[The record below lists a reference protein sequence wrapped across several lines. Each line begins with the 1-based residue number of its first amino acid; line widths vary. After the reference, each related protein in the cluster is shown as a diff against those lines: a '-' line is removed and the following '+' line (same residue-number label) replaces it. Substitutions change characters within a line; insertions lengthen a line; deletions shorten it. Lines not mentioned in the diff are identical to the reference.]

1 METSEIVLWIY
12 VVMVG
17 ILMGGAL
24 FERAVLVHVWAS
36 DPPDSVRSWN
46 ANPKYAL
53 DPPRRFFMYV
63 TLPVMVLAPCN
74 AYFAFTSDAPW
85 HKWLLISTGLVFFVI
100 LITLV
105 YFAPVMI
112 ALTEKRGEGMDSE
125 TIVKKVRTWVGLQ
138 YFRLGILFIGWLA
151 AIQALKVYN

>member
-1 METSEIVLWIY
+1 MNEIVLWAY

-17 ILMGGAL
+17 ILTGGAL
-24 FERAVLVHVWAS
+24 FERAVLVHVWSS

-63 TLPVMVLAPCN
+63 TLPVMILAPWN
-74 AYFAFTSDAPW
+74 GIVAWRSTGPERF
-85 HKWLLISTGLVFFVI
+85 WLLVSAGLVVFVI
-100 LITLV
+100 ATTIA

-112 ALTEKRGEGMDSE
+112 ALTERRGEGMDSE
-125 TIVKKVRTWVGLQ
+125 TIVRKVRMWVTLQ
-138 YFRLGILFIGWLA
+138 YVRLALLFLGWLA
-151 AIQALKVYN
+151 ALQALRLAQ